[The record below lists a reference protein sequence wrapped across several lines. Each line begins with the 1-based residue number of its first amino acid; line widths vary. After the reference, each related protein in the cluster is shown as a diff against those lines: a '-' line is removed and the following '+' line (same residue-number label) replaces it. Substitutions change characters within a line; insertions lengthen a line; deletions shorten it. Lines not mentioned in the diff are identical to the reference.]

1 MLLPKGRGGGFNR
14 LAHSAGPNNGSIKK
28 NNTYDWN
35 VKSTQRSGDCCSV
48 RPNPSNPTIYNI
60 MHINIEPFG
69 FQRQLVPLT
78 WFVKSM
84 PWYRPKVWHGF
95 GTIRMH
101 PYSYICMDIAISIS
115 IWLSMCIS
123 SGLISKSHW
132 FWLTPLPS
140 QKDGMLVKFVWGL
153 TYTFGRFGWLDPFV
167 LHLA

>member
-1 MLLPKGRGGGFNR
+1 M
-14 LAHSAGPNNGSIKK
+14 GSIKK
-28 NNTYDWN
+28 NKTYYWN
-35 VKSTQRSGDCCSV
+35 VKSIQRSGDCCSV
-48 RPNPSNPTIYNI
+48 RPNPSNPTTYNI

-69 FQRQLVPLT
+69 FQRQLVPLV
-78 WFVKSM
+78 WFMTSM
-84 PWYRPKVWHGF
+84 PRHKQNMWHGF

-140 QKDGMLVKFVWGL
+140 QKDGMLVNLFWGL
-153 TYTFGRFGWLDPFV
+153 TCTFGGFGGLGRSV
-167 LHLA
+167 LQMFWGGGGGGLGRYVLWAS